1 MIVGFSKHG
10 RGAAAAA
17 VDYLTKGD
25 GRETAP
31 TVLFGDPELVQQRVE
46 QNPNEWK
53 YTSGVLSFAPEDIV
67 TEAQERELI
76 AEFEET
82 AFSGIDPENRPQGLW
97 VRHEHAGHHELH
109 FLYSRQLNDDR
120 AYNMRPPG
128 DQARWDA
135 FRDKWNYTQGWADPD
150 DPRRAR
156 DLSLPD
162 HILKA
167 GKSEDLRKL
176 VHDWATNRIEAGTIN
191 NRAELVQQLQ
201 EEGLN
206 VPRQSKNHITIEAGG
221 ERVRLKGAYFGESF
235 QSRAAVEGQLGERTA
250 DYQRNLSGKIA
261 RAGQRLEQFNAKRA
275 EQNQSRFGKAN
286 KTELV
291 AKHALQCHDLRRFL
305 DGELG
310 LGRMASPEVRRSGA
324 ELGRGSKEVGSRAE
338 RAKGRYLDAGPQ
350 QRSSLG
356 ENDRQAGHDRAR
368 PVGGSDSGEL
378 SLGRLNPARERIA
391 ELRKAIS
398 GCIGR
403 TKQSAADRKRAV
415 IENVPRA
422 AKLIGGLGERVEQ
435 LKTAVRPALA
445 KIQQKVR
452 LKARSVS
459 RGMGL
464 GM

>member
-76 AEFEET
+76 VEFEET

-167 GKSEDLRKL
+167 GKSEDLREL
-176 VHDWATNRIEAGTIN
+176 VHDWATNR
-191 NRAELVQQLQ
+191 
-201 EEGLN
+201 
-206 VPRQSKNHITIEAGG
+206 IEAGG

-445 KIQQKVR
+445 K
-452 LKARSVS
+452 SVS